1 MNDIYKK
8 LTNKNDKVAYEYAKN
23 ISVESSKSNK
33 YLKMIPIFATMLED
47 ESSYVRTRGFMLIC
61 SQARWADRDQI
72 KDIYDRM
79 STLLYD
85 SKPTVVRQCLKA
97 LQEVVLFRPELS
109 KTIKKSIN
117 KIDINSYKDSMSS
130 LIQKDI
136 DELMKMID

>member
-23 ISVESSKSNK
+23 ISVESSKSDK
-33 YLKMIPIFATMLED
+33 YLKMIPVFATMLED
-47 ESSYVRTRGFMLIC
+47 ESSYIRTRGFMLIC
-61 SQARWADRDQI
+61 SQARWSDRDQI

>member
-8 LTNKNDKVAYEYAKN
+8 LTNKNDKVAYEYAKS
-23 ISVESSKSNK
+23 ISVESSKSDK
-33 YLKMIPIFATMLED
+33 YLKMIPVFAAMLED
-47 ESSYVRTRGFMLIC
+47 ESSYIRTRGFMLIC